1 MGAVEPVPLVCSNCF
16 TDTEPS
22 IVVLCWL
29 LDVAVAAAGA
39 GVDARV
45 ALPRLLLI
53 SPACLRTW

>member
-1 MGAVEPVPLVCSNCF
+1 MGAVEPVPLVCSDCF

-29 LDVAVAAAGA
+29 LDVAVAAGA
-39 GVDARV
+39 GVEARV
-45 ALPRLLLI
+45 APPRLLLI